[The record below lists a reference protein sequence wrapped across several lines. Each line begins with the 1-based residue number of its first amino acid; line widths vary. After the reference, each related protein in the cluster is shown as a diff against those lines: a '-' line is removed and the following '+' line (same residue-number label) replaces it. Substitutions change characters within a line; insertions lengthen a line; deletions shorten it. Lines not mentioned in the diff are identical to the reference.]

1 MKHKTIAEKKGAVL
15 KCEISHGISENQALA
30 NLTMSPVMNAG
41 MAIDAFSKNLL
52 SEQKVDISEVVK
64 DLEEKTVQVHKGDLA
79 ILEEMLLSQASTLQT
94 IFTSYL
100 RRAQAQTYQR
110 NLEAFMNL
118 ALKAQ
123 NQSRTTI
130 QALAELKRPKQ
141 ATYVNQANISNGPQQ
156 VNNLE
161 QGHAN
166 VIASEIQNKLLE
178 ETVHERKNL
187 VRIREREASPSD
199 SEMETLDTF
208 NRPPNNR
215 RQKNRV

>member
-1 MKHKTIAEKKGAVL
+1 MNYKTTTEKNGQVLNYEVTDETSEKKA
-15 KCEISHGISENQALA
+15 IAT
-30 NLTMSPVMNAG
+30 LTMSPVVNAG

-52 SEQKVDISEVVK
+52 STQKVDISEVVK
-64 DLEEKTVQVHKGDLA
+64 DLGDKTVQIHKGDLA
-79 ILEEMLLSQASTLQT
+79 ILEEMLLSQATTLQT

-141 ATYVNQANISNGPQQ
+141 ATYVSQANISNGPQQ
-156 VNNLE
+156 VNNLV
-161 QGHAN
+161 QRPTN
-166 VIASEIQNKLLE
+166 LIASEIQNKLLE
-178 ETVHERKNL
+178 ESMHERKNL
-187 VRIREREASPSD
+187 VRIRAREASPSN

-208 NRPPNNR
+208 NRPSNNR
-215 RQKNRV
+215 RKKNRI